1 MLIFSFEY
9 VIRTFEYVKLGFH
22 HMLKELHSLLLSWPK
37 SSSHFSVISYGKT
50 PTDFFWPTQYLGFTG
65 VSHDPIKPSSFIFL
79 N

>member
-37 SSSHFSVISYGKT
+37 SSSHFSVISYGKP
-50 PTDFFWPTQYLGFTG
+50 PTDFF
-65 VSHDPIKPSSFIFL
+65 
-79 N
+79 